1 MFGHLRYMFFRGG
14 RNKVKDIQLVEL
26 SKSYSIL
33 QLSLEGGRGEGGGG
47 RGKGGGKGEGDVKL

>member
-1 MFGHLRYMFFRGG
+1 MFFRGG

-33 QLSLEGGRGEGGGG
+33 QLSLEGGRGEGGGEGG
-47 RGKGGGKGEGDVKL
+47 RGKGEGEGGREGGG

>member
-47 RGKGGGKGEGDVKL
+47 EGEGGREGGG